1 MPPFST
7 TYNYSDPTRGILFIG
22 GKLIFLPWVTAIEPY
37 RRYSGDP
44 QPDDDKKS
52 RVYFQ
57 NKCEMVV
64 DATVEE
70 IHDFIKKAMG
80 GNDEQG

>member
-1 MPPFST
+1 MPPFSET
-7 TYNYSDPTRGILFIG
+7 FKSVDPTRGILFIG

-37 RRYSGDP
+37 KSYGDP

-64 DATVEE
+64 DATVDE

-80 GNDEQG
+80 GDDEQG

>member
-7 TYNYSDPTRGILFIG
+7 TFNYSDPTRGVLFIG
-22 GKLIFLPWVTAIEPY
+22 GKLIFLPWVTAIEP
-37 RRYSGDP
+37 DE
-44 QPDDDKKS
+44 DDNTKS
-52 RVYFQ
+52 WVYFQ
-57 NKCEMVV
+57 NGRETVV

-80 GNDEQG
+80 EK

>member
-22 GKLIFLPWVTAIEPY
+22 GKLIFLPWVIAIEPY
-37 RRYSGDP
+37 KSYDDP

-57 NKCEMVV
+57 NKGEVVV
-64 DATVEE
+64 DATVDE
-70 IHDFIKKAMG
+70 IHDFIKQACGRKR
-80 GNDEQG
+80 